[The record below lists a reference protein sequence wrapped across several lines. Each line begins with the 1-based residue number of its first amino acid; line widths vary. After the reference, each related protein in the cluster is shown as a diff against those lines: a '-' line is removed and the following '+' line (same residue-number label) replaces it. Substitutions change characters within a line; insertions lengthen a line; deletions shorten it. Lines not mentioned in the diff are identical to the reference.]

1 MTHTA
6 GRDTPAISLPEGRE
20 LGRKAFVELVR
31 HAIAAAAARGWL
43 KMVWCDP
50 DFADWPLGER
60 SVVDALQNWSANGR
74 TLHLLAQDYAA
85 LRQSHPRFV
94 QWRVAWSH
102 LVEARATGRSSEGDL
117 PSAIWSPEWTM
128 ERLDL
133 KHSVVV
139 ATADPARRVALGER
153 LDAWWQKGTPSFPA
167 STLGL

>member
-1 MTHTA
+1 MTHRA
-6 GRDTPAISLPEGRE
+6 DPDPAAELPEGRE
-20 LGRKAFVELVR
+20 LGRKAFADLVR
-31 HAIAAAAARGWL
+31 RAVDAAAARGWPR
-43 KMVWCDP
+43 MVWCDP

-60 SVVDALQNWSANGR
+60 AVIDALQRWSVNGR
-74 TLHLLAQDYAA
+74 VLHLLAQDYSS
-85 LRQSHPRFV
+85 LRVMHPRFV
-94 QWRVAWSH
+94 QWRVMWSH
-102 LVEARATGRSSEGDL
+102 LVEARATGRSSAGDL

-133 KHSVVV
+133 QHGVSV